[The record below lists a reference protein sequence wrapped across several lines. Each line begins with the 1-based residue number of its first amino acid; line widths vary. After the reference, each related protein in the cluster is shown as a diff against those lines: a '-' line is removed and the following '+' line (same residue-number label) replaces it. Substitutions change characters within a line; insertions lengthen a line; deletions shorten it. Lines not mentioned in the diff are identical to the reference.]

1 MIRDVEAGSKE
12 ADANGTSIAH
22 SAPPLQTDGA
32 MSEELEDGELE
43 EEAEN
48 EEVVTN
54 GDSTHKSYVYLK
66 PVKIA
71 RSRLIHN

>member
-1 MIRDVEAGSKE
+1 MIKDVEAGSEE
-12 ADANGTSIAH
+12 ADTNGTNIMQ
-22 SAPPLQTDGA
+22 SALPQQTDGA

-54 GDSTHKSYVYLK
+54 GDSTQKDYVCGR
-66 PVKIA
+66 PVEPA
-71 RSRLIHN
+71 RSRLIDS

>member
-1 MIRDVEAGSKE
+1 MIKDVEAGSEE
-12 ADANGTSIAH
+12 ADTNGTNITQ
-22 SAPPLQTDGA
+22 SALPQQTDGA

-54 GDSTHKSYVYLK
+54 GDSTQKDYVCGR
-66 PVKIA
+66 PVKPA
-71 RSRLIHN
+71 RSRLIDS

>member
-1 MIRDVEAGSKE
+1 MIKDVEAGSKE
-12 ADANGTSIAH
+12 ADANEASITQ
-22 SAPPLQTDGA
+22 SAPPLQMDGA

-54 GDSTHKSYVYLK
+54 GDSLETTHVCSK
-66 PVKIA
+66 PVKPA
-71 RSRLIHN
+71 RSLLTYN

>member
-1 MIRDVEAGSKE
+1 MIKDVEAGSKE
-12 ADANGTSIAH
+12 ADTNGPNITQ
-22 SAPPLQTDGA
+22 SALPLKMDGA

-54 GDSTHKSYVYLK
+54 GDSTQKSYVCGK
-66 PVKIA
+66 PVNPA
-71 RSRLIHN
+71 RSRLIDN